1 VIRRIVI
8 SVIATGAIVGLAF
21 GFSSSRKPPKVL
33 SESAVILQHSPSEGD
48 LDLRQTV
55 VSVKL
60 APGYTGDL
68 IVDNEVVPD
77 DDLHREPALYQI
89 TLQPQDGSPFK
100 LGPGRH
106 CAGVRYWPL
115 ADPSLRRDSPPWCFN
130 LH

>member
-1 VIRRIVI
+1 MRRVVI
-8 SVIATGAIVGLAF
+8 SLIATAAIVGLAF

-33 SESAVILQHSPSEGD
+33 SESSVVLQRTPAEGD

-68 IVDNEVVPD
+68 LVDGQVVPD
-77 DDLHREPALYQI
+77 EDLHREPALYQI
-89 TLQPQDGSPFK
+89 TLQPQNGSPFV

-106 CAGVRYWPL
+106 CASVRYWPL
-115 ADPSLRRDSPPWCFN
+115 TEPTDRRDYPAWCFN

>member
-1 VIRRIVI
+1 MRRVVI
-8 SVIATGAIVGLAF
+8 SLIATAAIVGLAF

-33 SESAVILQHSPSEGD
+33 SESSVVLQRTPAEGD

-68 IVDNEVVPD
+68 LVDGQVVPD
-77 DDLHREPALYQI
+77 EDLHREPALYQI
-89 TLQPQDGSPFK
+89 TLQPQNGSPFV

-106 CAGVRYWPL
+106 CASVRYWPL
-115 ADPSLRRDSPPWCFN
+115 AEPSDRRDSPAWCFN

>member
-1 VIRRIVI
+1 MRRVVI
-8 SVIATGAIVGLAF
+8 SLIATAAIVGLAF

-33 SESAVILQHSPSEGD
+33 SESSVVLQRTPAEGD

-68 IVDNEVVPD
+68 IVDSQIVPD

-89 TLQPQDGSPFK
+89 TLQPQAGSPFV

-106 CAGVRYWPL
+106 CASVRYWTVTDP
-115 ADPSLRRDSPPWCFN
+115 ADKRDYPAWCFT

>member
-1 VIRRIVI
+1 MRRVVI
-8 SVIATGAIVGLAF
+8 SLIATAAIVGLAF
-21 GFSSSRKPPKVL
+21 GFNSSRRPSKVR
-33 SESAVILQHSPSEGD
+33 SVNAVVVEHSPSEGD
-48 LDLRQTV
+48 LDLRQSV

-68 IVDNEVVPD
+68 IVDSQVVPD

-89 TLQPQDGSPFK
+89 TLQPQEGSPFK

-106 CAGVRYWPL
+106 CASVRYWPL
-115 ADPSLRRDSPPWCFN
+115 AEPSDRRDSPAWCFN